1 MKKEISVKTI
11 VAIGIGS
18 AVFVILGRFAVIPVP
33 GVPNTNLETA
43 YPFLALMSVLF
54 GPVAGA
60 LIGFIGHTLKD
71 FTTYGGA
78 WWSWVICSGV
88 IGLIY
93 GFAGR
98 KINLKTGI
106 FSTKDIVTFNA
117 FQIVGNAVV
126 WGLLAPALDVLIYAE
141 AAKKV
146 FTQGIVSATL
156 NIVAV
161 AIIGTLLMKAYA
173 ATQVQ
178 AGSLKKD

>member
-1 MKKEISVKTI
+1 MKKEFSVKTI

-33 GVPNTNLETA
+33 GVPNTNLETS

-54 GPVAGA
+54 GPVAGG

-71 FTTYGGA
+71 LTTYGA
-78 WWSWVICSGV
+78 WWSWIICSGV
-88 IGLIY
+88 MGLIY
-93 GFAGR
+93 GYAGR
-98 KINLKTGI
+98 KIDLKSGI
-106 FSTKDIVTFNA
+106 FAKKEIITFNL

-126 WGLLAPALDVLIYAE
+126 WGLLAPTLDILIYAE
-141 AAKKV
+141 PASKV
-146 FTQGIVSATL
+146 FTQGIVSGVL
-156 NIVAV
+156 NMIAV

>member
-1 MKKEISVKTI
+1 MKKEFSVKTI

-33 GVPNTNLETA
+33 GVPNTNLETS

-54 GPVAGA
+54 GPVAGG

-71 FTTYGGA
+71 LTTYGA
-78 WWSWVICSGV
+78 WWSWIICSGV
-88 IGLIY
+88 MGLIY
-93 GFAGR
+93 GYAGR
-98 KINLKTGI
+98 KIDLKSGVFAKKEI
-106 FSTKDIVTFNA
+106 ITFNL

-126 WGLLAPALDVLIYAE
+126 WGLLAPTLDILIYAE
-141 AAKKV
+141 PASKV
-146 FTQGIVSATL
+146 FTQGIVSGVL
-156 NIVAV
+156 NMIAV

>member
-54 GPVAGA
+54 GPVAGG

-71 FTTYGGA
+71 LTYGTP
-78 WWSWVICSGV
+78 WWSWIICSGV
-88 IGLIY
+88 MGLIY
-93 GFAGR
+93 GYAGR
-98 KINLKTGI
+98 KIDLKSGI
-106 FSTKDIVTFNA
+106 FAKKEIITFNLY
-117 FQIVGNAVV
+117 QIVGNALV
-126 WGLLAPALDVLIYAE
+126 WGLLAPTLDILIYAE
-141 AAKKV
+141 PASKV
-146 FTQGIVSATL
+146 FTQGIVSATF
-156 NIVAV
+156 NAISV

-173 ATQVQ
+173 ATQVK